1 MGDGFAHGHIWPEW
15 PQILQ
20 ALIPTVP
27 ITVLSGIGAGNEFL
41 VSSLLSAEPD
51 QDIVILQWAQADR
64 FDKIVQDRPWEE
76 IARDDT
82 IYGGNFY
89 NLDGDRW
96 WLSSGSQ
103 ASEIQRYHSF
113 FVQSRQ
119 CSRRLQDL
127 QKLVQGFLASRSC
140 SYLAISTPGQ
150 NAFSRQSRFQTI
162 RGDQVQPS
170 PPVHM
175 VYLQEVI
182 LPQLPVQIDP
192 VREARLS
199 AVLWNSDWQPYHPDR
214 VEIWKKIINDLD
226 IE

>member
-20 ALIPTVP
+20 ALVPTMPV
-27 ITVLSGIGAGNEFL
+27 TVVSGIGAGNEFL
-41 VSSLLSAEPD
+41 VSSLLSEEPD
-51 QDIVILQWAQADR
+51 QDIVVMQWAQSDR
-64 FDKIVQDRPWEE
+64 FDKIVQDQQWEG
-76 IARDDT
+76 IARDDMV
-82 IYGGNFY
+82 YGENFY

-119 CSRRLQDL
+119 CSRRLRDL
-127 QKLVQGFLASRSC
+127 QKLVQGFLVSRSC
-140 SYLAISTPGQ
+140 SYLAISTPSQ
-150 NAFSRQSRFQTI
+150 DTFSRQSRFQAI

-170 PPVHM
+170 PLVHM
-175 VYLQEVI
+175 IYLQEMI
-182 LPQLPVQIDP
+182 LPHLPVQIDP
-192 VREARLS
+192 VRADRLN
-199 AVLWNSDWQPYHPDR
+199 AVLRNTDWRPYHPDR